1 MKRSLT
7 YIVNIFI
14 VLVSGFL
21 LYLSYNN
28 FVNNPKSTFAMNK
41 QIKEIDVKIDKINSN
56 INDNKE
62 ILSNKNIQ
70 IDNLKTELNNFNVIS
85 NKDKIDEL
93 KTNINYLD
101 IKNINSNLYLNSVGN
116 LTQTIS
122 PLNSLFISNNLNDE
136 QIVSNLNFL
145 PIYLEYTFNNNLNRK
160 ISKHN
165 TNILKYIGVLNYL
178 DEGSNY
184 LVKAKLLKDYT
195 DLNNINNEAYE
206 ILVGESKY
214 LNLFNDLR
222 IINFNNKGSKFTQ
235 GLEGKI
241 RELKNNKAI
250 EEPDLKD
257 VDLLGVFSY
266 DILNTSASHLL
277 FLRTSDLQNE
287 RILEDD
293 NGIKLMSNV
302 KDNKEYK
309 VNYYDSKGNSFYID
323 NQVSR

>member
-28 FVNNPKSTFAMNK
+28 FVNNPKSTFSMNK
-41 QIKEIDVKIDKINSN
+41 QIKEIDLKIDKIDSN

-70 IDNLKTELNNFNVIS
+70 IDNLKTELNNFNVIA

-101 IKNINSNLYLNSVGN
+101 IKNVNSNLYLNNVGN

-145 PIYLEYTFNNNLNRK
+145 PIYLEYTFNNNLNLK

-206 ILVGESKY
+206 ILVSESKY

-277 FLRTSDLQNE
+277 FLKTSDLQNE

>member
-28 FVNNPKSTFAMNK
+28 FVNNPKSTFSMNK
-41 QIKEIDVKIDKINSN
+41 QIKEIDLKIEKIDSN

-70 IDNLKTELNNFNVIS
+70 IDNLKTELNNFNVIA

-101 IKNINSNLYLNSVGN
+101 IKNINSNLYLNNVGN

-145 PIYLEYTFNNNLNRK
+145 PIYLEYTFNNNLNLK

-222 IINFNNKGSKFTQ
+222 IINFNNKGSNFTQ
-235 GLEGKI
+235 DLEGKI

-250 EEPDLKD
+250 DEPDLKD

>member
-21 LYLSYNN
+21 LFLSYNN
-28 FVNNPKSTFAMNK
+28 FVNNPKSTFSMNK
-41 QIKEIDVKIDKINSN
+41 QIKEIDLKIDKIDSN

-70 IDNLKTELNNFNVIS
+70 IDNLKTELNNFNVIA

-101 IKNINSNLYLNSVGN
+101 IKNINSNLYLNNVGN

-122 PLNSLFISNNLNDE
+122 PLNSLFISNHLNDE

-145 PIYLEYTFNNNLNRK
+145 PIYLEYTFNNNLNLK

-222 IINFNNKGSKFTQ
+222 IINFNNKGSNFTQ
-235 GLEGKI
+235 DLEGKI

>member
-1 MKRSLT
+1 MKKSLT
-7 YIVNIFI
+7 YIVSIII

-206 ILVGESKY
+206 ILVSESKY

-277 FLRTSDLQNE
+277 FLKTSDLQNE

>member
-1 MKRSLT
+1 M
-7 YIVNIFI
+7 
-14 VLVSGFL
+14 
-21 LYLSYNN
+21 
-28 FVNNPKSTFAMNK
+28 
-41 QIKEIDVKIDKINSN
+41 
-56 INDNKE
+56 
-62 ILSNKNIQ
+62 
-70 IDNLKTELNNFNVIS
+70 
-85 NKDKIDEL
+85 
-93 KTNINYLD
+93 
-101 IKNINSNLYLNSVGN
+101 
-116 LTQTIS
+116 
-122 PLNSLFISNNLNDE
+122 FISNNLNDE

-145 PIYLEYTFNNNLNRK
+145 PIYLEYTFNNNLNLK

-222 IINFNNKGSKFTQ
+222 IINFNNKGSNFTQ
-235 GLEGKI
+235 DLEGKI

>member
-7 YIVNIFI
+7 CIVNIFI

-28 FVNNPKSTFAMNK
+28 FVNNPKSTFSMNK
-41 QIKEIDVKIDKINSN
+41 QIKEIDLKIDKIDSN

-70 IDNLKTELNNFNVIS
+70 IDNLKTELNNFNVIA

-101 IKNINSNLYLNSVGN
+101 IKNVNSNLYLNNVGN

-145 PIYLEYTFNNNLNRK
+145 PIYLEYTFNNNLNLK

-222 IINFNNKGSKFTQ
+222 IINFNNKGSNFTQ
-235 GLEGKI
+235 DLEGKI
-241 RELKNNKAI
+241 RVLKNNKAI
-250 EEPDLKD
+250 DEPDLKD

-277 FLRTSDLQNE
+277 FLKTSDLQNE

-302 KDNKEYK
+302 KENKEYK

>member
-28 FVNNPKSTFAMNK
+28 FVNNPKSTFSMNK
-41 QIKEIDVKIDKINSN
+41 QIKEIDLKIDKIDSN

-70 IDNLKTELNNFNVIS
+70 IDNLKTELNNFNVIA

-101 IKNINSNLYLNSVGN
+101 IKNINSNLYLNNVGN

-145 PIYLEYTFNNNLNRK
+145 PIYLEYTFNNNLNLK

>member
-28 FVNNPKSTFAMNK
+28 FVNNPKSTFSMNK
-41 QIKEIDVKIDKINSN
+41 QIKEIDLKIDKIDSN

-70 IDNLKTELNNFNVIS
+70 IDNLKTELNNFNVIA
-85 NKDKIDEL
+85 NKNKIDEL

-101 IKNINSNLYLNSVGN
+101 IKNINSNLYLNNVGN

-145 PIYLEYTFNNNLNRK
+145 PIYLEYTFNNNLNLK

-206 ILVGESKY
+206 ILVAESKY

-222 IINFNNKGSKFTQ
+222 IINFNNKGSNFTQ
-235 GLEGKI
+235 DLEGKI

-250 EEPDLKD
+250 DEPDLKD

-277 FLRTSDLQNE
+277 FLKTSDLQNE

-293 NGIKLMSNV
+293 NGVKLMSNV
-302 KDNKEYK
+302 KENKEYR

>member
-1 MKRSLT
+1 MKKSLT
-7 YIVNIFI
+7 YIVSIII

-41 QIKEIDVKIDKINSN
+41 QIKEIDLKIDKIDSN

-70 IDNLKTELNNFNVIS
+70 IDNLKTELNNFNVIA

-101 IKNINSNLYLNSVGN
+101 IKNINSNLYLNNVGN

-145 PIYLEYTFNNNLNRK
+145 PIYLEYTFNNNLNLK

-222 IINFNNKGSKFTQ
+222 IISFNNKGSNFTQ
-235 GLEGKI
+235 DLEGKI

-250 EEPDLKD
+250 DEPDLKD

-277 FLRTSDLQNE
+277 FLKTSDLQNE

-302 KDNKEYK
+302 KENKEYR

>member
-28 FVNNPKSTFAMNK
+28 FVNNPKSTFSMNK
-41 QIKEIDVKIDKINSN
+41 QIKEIDLKIDKIDSN

-70 IDNLKTELNNFNVIS
+70 IDNLKTELNNFNVIA

-101 IKNINSNLYLNSVGN
+101 IKNVNSNLYLNNVGN

-122 PLNSLFISNNLNDE
+122 PLNSLFITNNLNDE

-145 PIYLEYTFNNNLNRK
+145 PIYLEYTFNNNLNLK

-222 IINFNNKGSKFTQ
+222 IINFNNKGSNFTQ
-235 GLEGKI
+235 DLEGKI

-250 EEPDLKD
+250 DEPDLKD

-277 FLRTSDLQNE
+277 FLKTSDLQNE

-302 KDNKEYK
+302 KENKEYR

>member
-28 FVNNPKSTFAMNK
+28 FVNNPKSTFSMNK
-41 QIKEIDVKIDKINSN
+41 QIKEIDLKIDKIDSN

-70 IDNLKTELNNFNVIS
+70 IDNLKTELNNFNVIA

-101 IKNINSNLYLNSVGN
+101 IKNVNSNLYLNNVGN

-145 PIYLEYTFNNNLNRK
+145 PIYLEYTFNNNLNLK

-222 IINFNNKGSKFTQ
+222 IINFNNKGSNFTQ
-235 GLEGKI
+235 DLEGKI
-241 RELKNNKAI
+241 REFKNNKAI
-250 EEPDLKD
+250 DEPDLKD

-277 FLRTSDLQNE
+277 FLKTSDLQNE

-302 KDNKEYK
+302 KENKEYR

>member
-21 LYLSYNN
+21 LFLSYNN
-28 FVNNPKSTFAMNK
+28 FVNNPKSTFSMNK
-41 QIKEIDVKIDKINSN
+41 QIKEIDLKIDKIDSN

-70 IDNLKTELNNFNVIS
+70 IDNLKTELNNFNVIA

-101 IKNINSNLYLNSVGN
+101 IKNINSNLYLNNVGN

-122 PLNSLFISNNLNDE
+122 PLNSLFISNHLNDE

-145 PIYLEYTFNNNLNRK
+145 PIYLEYTFNNNLNLK

-222 IINFNNKGSKFTQ
+222 IINFNNKGSNFTQ
-235 GLEGKI
+235 DLEGKI

-250 EEPDLKD
+250 DEPDLKD

>member
-28 FVNNPKSTFAMNK
+28 FVNNPKSTFSMNK
-41 QIKEIDVKIDKINSN
+41 QIKEIDLKIDKIDSN

-70 IDNLKTELNNFNVIS
+70 IDNLKTELNNFNVIA

-101 IKNINSNLYLNSVGN
+101 IKNINSNLYLNNVGN

-145 PIYLEYTFNNNLNRK
+145 PIYLEYTFNNNLNLK
-160 ISKHN
+160 ISKQN

-222 IINFNNKGSKFTQ
+222 IINFNNKGSNFTQ
-235 GLEGKI
+235 DLEGKI

-250 EEPDLKD
+250 DEPDLKN

-277 FLRTSDLQNE
+277 FLKTSDLQNE

-302 KDNKEYK
+302 KENKEYR

>member
-28 FVNNPKSTFAMNK
+28 FVKNPKSTFSMNK
-41 QIKEIDVKIDKINSN
+41 QIKEIDLKIDKIDSN

-70 IDNLKTELNNFNVIS
+70 IDNLKTELNNFNVIA

-101 IKNINSNLYLNSVGN
+101 IKNVNSNLYLNNVGN

-145 PIYLEYTFNNNLNRK
+145 PIYLEYTFNNNLNLK

-222 IINFNNKGSKFTQ
+222 IINFNNKGSNFTQ
-235 GLEGKI
+235 DLEGKI
-241 RELKNNKAI
+241 RVLKNNKAI
-250 EEPDLKD
+250 DEPDLKD

-277 FLRTSDLQNE
+277 FLKTSDLQNE

-302 KDNKEYK
+302 KENKEYK

>member
-28 FVNNPKSTFAMNK
+28 FVNNPKSTFSMNK
-41 QIKEIDVKIDKINSN
+41 QIKEIDLKIDKIDSN

-70 IDNLKTELNNFNVIS
+70 IDNLKTELNNFNVIA

-101 IKNINSNLYLNSVGN
+101 IKNVNSNLYLNNVGN

-145 PIYLEYTFNNNLNRK
+145 PIYLEYTFNNNLNLK

-222 IINFNNKGSKFTQ
+222 IINFNNKGSNFTQ
-235 GLEGKI
+235 DLEGKI

-250 EEPDLKD
+250 DEPDLKD

-277 FLRTSDLQNE
+277 FLKTSDLQNE

-302 KDNKEYK
+302 KENKEYR

>member
-28 FVNNPKSTFAMNK
+28 FVNNPKSTFSMNK
-41 QIKEIDVKIDKINSN
+41 QIKEIDLKIDKIDSN

-70 IDNLKTELNNFNVIS
+70 IENLKTELNNFNVIA

-101 IKNINSNLYLNSVGN
+101 IKNVNSNLYLNNVGN

-145 PIYLEYTFNNNLNRK
+145 PIYLEYTFNNNLNLK

-222 IINFNNKGSKFTQ
+222 IINFNNKGSNFTQ
-235 GLEGKI
+235 DLEGKI

-277 FLRTSDLQNE
+277 FLKTSDLQNE

>member
-28 FVNNPKSTFAMNK
+28 FVNNPKSTFSMNK
-41 QIKEIDVKIDKINSN
+41 QIKEIDLKIDKIDSN

-70 IDNLKTELNNFNVIS
+70 IDNLKTELNNFNVIA

-101 IKNINSNLYLNSVGN
+101 IKNVNSNLYLNNVGN

-145 PIYLEYTFNNNLNRK
+145 PIYLEYTFNNNLNLK

-222 IINFNNKGSKFTQ
+222 IINFNNKGSNFTQ
-235 GLEGKI
+235 DLEGKI
-241 RELKNNKAI
+241 RVLKNNKAI
-250 EEPDLKD
+250 DEPDLKN

-277 FLRTSDLQNE
+277 FLKTSDLQNE

-302 KDNKEYK
+302 KENKEYK

>member
-1 MKRSLT
+1 MKKSLT
-7 YIVNIFI
+7 YIVSIII

-145 PIYLEYTFNNNLNRK
+145 PIYLEYNFNNNLNRK

-206 ILVGESKY
+206 ILVSESKY

>member
-28 FVNNPKSTFAMNK
+28 FVKNPKSTFSMNK
-41 QIKEIDVKIDKINSN
+41 QIKEIDLKIDKIDSN

-70 IDNLKTELNNFNVIS
+70 IDNLKTELNNFNVIA

-101 IKNINSNLYLNSVGN
+101 IKNVNSNLYLNNVGN

-145 PIYLEYTFNNNLNRK
+145 PIYLEYTFNNNLNLK

-222 IINFNNKGSKFTQ
+222 IINFNNKGSNFTQ
-235 GLEGKI
+235 DLEGKI
-241 RELKNNKAI
+241 RVLKNNKAI
-250 EEPDLKD
+250 DEPDLKN

-277 FLRTSDLQNE
+277 FLKTSDLQNE

-302 KDNKEYK
+302 KENKEYR

>member
-28 FVNNPKSTFAMNK
+28 FVNNPKSTFSMNK
-41 QIKEIDVKIDKINSN
+41 QIKEIDLKIDKIDSN

-70 IDNLKTELNNFNVIS
+70 IDNLKTELNNFNVIA

-101 IKNINSNLYLNSVGN
+101 IKNINSNLCLSNVGN

-145 PIYLEYTFNNNLNRK
+145 PIYLEYTFNNNLNLK

-178 DEGSNY
+178 DEGNNY

-222 IINFNNKGSKFTQ
+222 IINFNNKGSNFTQ
-235 GLEGKI
+235 DLEGKI

-250 EEPDLKD
+250 DEPDLKD

-277 FLRTSDLQNE
+277 FLKTSDLQNE

-302 KDNKEYK
+302 KENKEYR

>member
-14 VLVSGFL
+14 VLLSGFL

-28 FVNNPKSTFAMNK
+28 FVNNPKSTFSMNK
-41 QIKEIDVKIDKINSN
+41 QIKEIDLKIDKIDSN

-70 IDNLKTELNNFNVIS
+70 IDNLKTELNNFNVIA

-122 PLNSLFISNNLNDE
+122 PLNSLFISNHLNDE

-145 PIYLEYTFNNNLNRK
+145 PIYLEYTFNNNLNLK

-222 IINFNNKGSKFTQ
+222 IINFNNKGSNFTQ
-235 GLEGKI
+235 DLEGKI

-250 EEPDLKD
+250 DEPDLKD

-277 FLRTSDLQNE
+277 FLKTSDLQNE

-302 KDNKEYK
+302 KENKEYR

>member
-21 LYLSYNN
+21 LFLSYNN
-28 FVNNPKSTFAMNK
+28 FVNNPKSTFSMNK
-41 QIKEIDVKIDKINSN
+41 QIKEIDLKIDKIDSN

-70 IDNLKTELNNFNVIS
+70 IDNLKTELNNFNVIA

-101 IKNINSNLYLNSVGN
+101 IKNINSNLYLNNVGN

-222 IINFNNKGSKFTQ
+222 IINFNNKGSNFTQ
-235 GLEGKI
+235 DLEGKI
-241 RELKNNKAI
+241 RVLKNNKAI
-250 EEPDLKD
+250 DEPDLKD

-277 FLRTSDLQNE
+277 FLKTSDLQNE

-302 KDNKEYK
+302 KENKEYK

>member
-1 MKRSLT
+1 MKKSLT
-7 YIVNIFI
+7 YIVSIII

-28 FVNNPKSTFAMNK
+28 FVNNPKSTFSMNK
-41 QIKEIDVKIDKINSN
+41 QIKEIDLKIDKIDSN

-70 IDNLKTELNNFNVIS
+70 IENLKTELNNFNVIA

-101 IKNINSNLYLNSVGN
+101 IKNVNSNLYLNNVGN

-145 PIYLEYTFNNNLNRK
+145 PIYLEYTFNNNLNLK

-222 IINFNNKGSKFTQ
+222 IINFNNKGSNFTQ
-235 GLEGKI
+235 DLEGKI

-250 EEPDLKD
+250 NEPDLKD

-277 FLRTSDLQNE
+277 FLKTSDLQNE

-302 KDNKEYK
+302 KENKEYR

>member
-28 FVNNPKSTFAMNK
+28 FVNNPKSTFSMNK
-41 QIKEIDVKIDKINSN
+41 QIKEIDLKIDKIDSN

-70 IDNLKTELNNFNVIS
+70 IDNLKTELNNFNVIA

-101 IKNINSNLYLNSVGN
+101 IKNINSNLCLSNVGN

-145 PIYLEYTFNNNLNRK
+145 PIYLEYTFNNNLNLK

-222 IINFNNKGSKFTQ
+222 IINFNNKGSNFTQ
-235 GLEGKI
+235 DLEGKI

-250 EEPDLKD
+250 DEPDLKD

-277 FLRTSDLQNE
+277 FLKTSDLQNE

-302 KDNKEYK
+302 KENKEYR

>member
-28 FVNNPKSTFAMNK
+28 FVNNPKSTFSMNK
-41 QIKEIDVKIDKINSN
+41 QIKEIDLKIDKIDSN

-70 IDNLKTELNNFNVIS
+70 IDNLKTELNNFNVIA

-101 IKNINSNLYLNSVGN
+101 IKNVNSNLYLNNVGN

-277 FLRTSDLQNE
+277 FLKTSDLQNE

>member
-28 FVNNPKSTFAMNK
+28 FVNNPKSTFSMNK
-41 QIKEIDVKIDKINSN
+41 QIKEIDLKIDKIDSN

-70 IDNLKTELNNFNVIS
+70 IDNLKTELNNFNVIA

-101 IKNINSNLYLNSVGN
+101 IKNINSNLCLSNVGN

-136 QIVSNLNFL
+136 QIVSNLNFF
-145 PIYLEYTFNNNLNRK
+145 PIYLEYTFNNNLNLK

-222 IINFNNKGSKFTQ
+222 IINFNNKGSNFTQ
-235 GLEGKI
+235 DLEGKI

-250 EEPDLKD
+250 DEPDLKD

-277 FLRTSDLQNE
+277 FLKTSDLQNE

-302 KDNKEYK
+302 KENKEYR
-309 VNYYDSKGNSFYID
+309 VNYYDSKGNSFYVD

>member
-28 FVNNPKSTFAMNK
+28 FVNNPKSTFSMNK
-41 QIKEIDVKIDKINSN
+41 QIKEIDLKIDKIDSN

-70 IDNLKTELNNFNVIS
+70 IDNLKTELNNFNVIA

-101 IKNINSNLYLNSVGN
+101 IKNINSNLYLNNVGN

-145 PIYLEYTFNNNLNRK
+145 PIYLEYTFNNNLNLK

-222 IINFNNKGSKFTQ
+222 IINFNNKGSNFTQ
-235 GLEGKI
+235 DLEGKI
-241 RELKNNKAI
+241 RVLKNNKAI
-250 EEPDLKD
+250 NEPDLKD

-277 FLRTSDLQNE
+277 FLKTSDLQNE

>member
-1 MKRSLT
+1 MKKSLT
-7 YIVNIFI
+7 YIVSIII
-14 VLVSGFL
+14 VLVSCFL

-41 QIKEIDVKIDKINSN
+41 QIKEIDLKIDKIDSN

-70 IDNLKTELNNFNVIS
+70 IDNLKTELNNFNVIA

-101 IKNINSNLYLNSVGN
+101 FKNINSNLYLNNVGN

-145 PIYLEYTFNNNLNRK
+145 PIYLEYTFNNNLNLK

-222 IINFNNKGSKFTQ
+222 IINFNNKGSNFTQ
-235 GLEGKI
+235 DLEGKI

-250 EEPDLKD
+250 DEPDLKD

-277 FLRTSDLQNE
+277 FLKTSDLQNE

-302 KDNKEYK
+302 KENKEYR

>member
-28 FVNNPKSTFAMNK
+28 FVNNPKSTFSMNK
-41 QIKEIDVKIDKINSN
+41 QIKEIDLKIDKIDSN

-70 IDNLKTELNNFNVIS
+70 IDNLKTELNNFNVIA

-101 IKNINSNLYLNSVGN
+101 IKNINSNLYLNNVGN

-145 PIYLEYTFNNNLNRK
+145 PIYLEYTFNNNLNLK

-214 LNLFNDLR
+214 LNLFNNLR
-222 IINFNNKGSKFTQ
+222 IINFNNKGSNFTQ
-235 GLEGKI
+235 DLEGKI
-241 RELKNNKAI
+241 RVLKNNKAI
-250 EEPDLKD
+250 DEPDLKD

-277 FLRTSDLQNE
+277 FLKTSDLQNE

-302 KDNKEYK
+302 KENKEYR

>member
-1 MKRSLT
+1 MKKSLT
-7 YIVNIFI
+7 YIVSIII

-41 QIKEIDVKIDKINSN
+41 QIKEIDVKIDKIDSN

-145 PIYLEYTFNNNLNRK
+145 PIYLEYNFNNNLNRK

-277 FLRTSDLQNE
+277 FLKTSDLQNE

-302 KDNKEYK
+302 KENKEYK

>member
-28 FVNNPKSTFAMNK
+28 FVNNPKSTFSMNK
-41 QIKEIDVKIDKINSN
+41 QIKEIDLKIDKIDSN

-70 IDNLKTELNNFNVIS
+70 IDNLKTELNNFNVIA

-101 IKNINSNLYLNSVGN
+101 IKNINSNLCLSNVGN

-145 PIYLEYTFNNNLNRK
+145 PIYLEYTFNNNLNLK

-222 IINFNNKGSKFTQ
+222 IINFNNKGSNFTQ
-235 GLEGKI
+235 DLEGKI

-250 EEPDLKD
+250 DEPDLKD

-277 FLRTSDLQNE
+277 FLKTSDLQNE

-302 KDNKEYK
+302 KENKEYR

-323 NQVSR
+323 NQVIR

>member
-28 FVNNPKSTFAMNK
+28 FVNNPKSTFSMNK
-41 QIKEIDVKIDKINSN
+41 QIKEIDLKIDKIDSN

-70 IDNLKTELNNFNVIS
+70 IDNLKTELNNFNVIA

-101 IKNINSNLYLNSVGN
+101 IKNVNSNLYLNNVGN

-145 PIYLEYTFNNNLNRK
+145 PIYLEYTFNNNLNLK

-222 IINFNNKGSKFTQ
+222 IINFNNKGSNFTQ
-235 GLEGKI
+235 DLEGKI
-241 RELKNNKAI
+241 RVLKNNKAI
-250 EEPDLKD
+250 DEPDLKD

-277 FLRTSDLQNE
+277 FLKTSDLQNE

-302 KDNKEYK
+302 KENKEYK

-323 NQVSR
+323 N

>member
-28 FVNNPKSTFAMNK
+28 FVNNPKSTFSMNK
-41 QIKEIDVKIDKINSN
+41 QIKEIDLKIDKIDSN

-70 IDNLKTELNNFNVIS
+70 IDNLKTELNNFNVIA

-101 IKNINSNLYLNSVGN
+101 IKNINSNLYLNSVGS

-145 PIYLEYTFNNNLNRK
+145 PIYLEYTFNNNLNLK

-222 IINFNNKGSKFTQ
+222 IINFNNKGSNFTQ
-235 GLEGKI
+235 DLEGKI

-250 EEPDLKD
+250 DEPDLKD

-277 FLRTSDLQNE
+277 FLKTSDLQNE

-302 KDNKEYK
+302 KENKEYK
-309 VNYYDSKGNSFYID
+309 VNYYDSKENSFYID

>member
-1 MKRSLT
+1 MKKSLT
-7 YIVNIFI
+7 YIVSIII

-122 PLNSLFISNNLNDE
+122 PLNSLFISNNLNEE

-145 PIYLEYTFNNNLNRK
+145 PIYLEYNFNNTLNRK

-302 KDNKEYK
+302 KDNKEYR

>member
-28 FVNNPKSTFAMNK
+28 FVNNPKSTFSMNK
-41 QIKEIDVKIDKINSN
+41 QIKEIDLKIDKIDSN

-70 IDNLKTELNNFNVIS
+70 IDNLKTELNNFNVIA

-101 IKNINSNLYLNSVGN
+101 IKNINSNLYLNSVGS

-122 PLNSLFISNNLNDE
+122 PLNSLFITNNLNDE

-145 PIYLEYTFNNNLNRK
+145 PIYLEYTFNNNLNLK

-222 IINFNNKGSKFTQ
+222 IISFNNKGSNFTQ
-235 GLEGKI
+235 DLEGKI

-250 EEPDLKD
+250 DEPDLKD

-277 FLRTSDLQNE
+277 FLKTSDLQNE

-302 KDNKEYK
+302 KENKEYR

>member
-28 FVNNPKSTFAMNK
+28 FVNNPKSTFSMNK
-41 QIKEIDVKIDKINSN
+41 QIKEIDLKIDKIDSN

-70 IDNLKTELNNFNVIS
+70 IDNLKTELNNFNVIA

-101 IKNINSNLYLNSVGN
+101 IKNINSNLYLNNVGN

-145 PIYLEYTFNNNLNRK
+145 PIYLEYTFNNNLNLK

-195 DLNNINNEAYE
+195 DLNNINDEAYE

>member
-28 FVNNPKSTFAMNK
+28 FVNNPKSTFSMNK
-41 QIKEIDVKIDKINSN
+41 QIKEIDLKIDKIDSN

-70 IDNLKTELNNFNVIS
+70 IDNLKTELNNFNVIA

-101 IKNINSNLYLNSVGN
+101 IKNVNSNLYLNNVGN

-145 PIYLEYTFNNNLNRK
+145 PIYLEYTFNNNLNLK

-222 IINFNNKGSKFTQ
+222 IINFNNKGSNFTQ
-235 GLEGKI
+235 DLEGKI

-277 FLRTSDLQNE
+277 FLKTSDFQNE

>member
-1 MKRSLT
+1 MKKSLT
-7 YIVNIFI
+7 YIVSIII
-14 VLVSGFL
+14 VLVSCFL

-41 QIKEIDVKIDKINSN
+41 QIKEIDLKIDKIDSN

-70 IDNLKTELNNFNVIS
+70 IDNLKTELNNFNVIA